1 MYNKKIR
8 EPVTWQS
15 LIDILT
21 YYATVKLLCFP
32 EQTTGNVQYNLNDK
46 YQALAQYYSSLM
58 KDLNTA
64 EETQNRIQ
72 DLKKELKQLHQEY
85 LTQQDQDLT
94 NDRALTKVE
103 QLLKQKSN
111 KKTSKNKLL
120 MQELMLNSI
129 NSNWWYLS
137 KLRTEPLSFLPV
149 SLVLLLAS
157 QFQVLQAGL
166 TLKNYEPHPHD
177 QIKFP
182 QDLPVLSILDQQN
195 IADLLPVRYLGQ
207 LATNPITKDTI
218 VYEYTLVENTYDK
231 FRQLYRFLV
240 QQDNAIN

>member
-149 SLVLLLAS
+149 SLVLLLAP

-195 IADLLPVRYLGQ
+195 IADLLPARYLDQ

-218 VYEYTLVENTYDK
+218 VHEYTLVENTYDK
-231 FRQLYRFLV
+231 FMQLYRFLV

>member
-149 SLVLLLAS
+149 SLVLLLAP

>member
-32 EQTTGNVQYNLNDK
+32 EQTTGNVQYNLDNK

-129 NSNWWYLS
+129 NSTWWYLS

-149 SLVLLLAS
+149 SLVLLLAP

-195 IADLLPVRYLGQ
+195 IADLLPARYLDQ

-231 FRQLYRFLV
+231 FRQLYGFLV

>member
-32 EQTTGNVQYNLNDK
+32 EQTTGNVQYNLDNK

-120 MQELMLNSI
+120 MQEPMLNSI
-129 NSNWWYLS
+129 NSTWWYLS

-149 SLVLLLAS
+149 SLVLLLAP

-195 IADLLPVRYLGQ
+195 IADLLPARYLDQ

-231 FRQLYRFLV
+231 FRQLYGFLV